1 MEALEILNYPGTE
14 LELGH
19 IIHEGEPWFIAS
31 DVCEIL
37 EIKNPW
43 DATSKIDEEDK
54 LTSVVSRS
62 GQGREMTFVNESGV
76 YELVFLSRKPEAKAF
91 RKWVTK
97 EVLPQ
102 IRKTGM
108 YLGRTEELDVI
119 NAAKKELRE
128 IYNRLGQNEDYVR
141 MHELKFVIG
150 NWEKKQKSR
159 FTKGINSL
167 FDQKEIE
174 A

>member
-19 IIHEGEPWFIAS
+19 IVHDGEPWFIAS

-37 EIKNPW
+37 EIKNSR
-43 DATSKIDEEDK
+43 DAVAKIEKEDR
-54 LTSVVSRS
+54 LTSVVTTS

-91 RKWVTK
+91 RKWITK

-108 YLGRTEELDVI
+108 YVGRQSELDLI

-128 IYNRLGQNEDYVR
+128 IYNRLGQNEDYLR
-141 MHELKFVIG
+141 MYDLRFFIG
-150 NWEKKQKSR
+150 NWEKRQKLR
-159 FTKGINSL
+159 FTKSINSL
-167 FDQKEIE
+167 FNKNEE
-174 A
+174 